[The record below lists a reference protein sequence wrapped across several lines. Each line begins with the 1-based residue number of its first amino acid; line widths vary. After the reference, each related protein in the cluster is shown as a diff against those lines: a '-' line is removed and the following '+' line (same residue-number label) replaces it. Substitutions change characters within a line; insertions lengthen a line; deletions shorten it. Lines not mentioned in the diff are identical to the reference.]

1 MEAPLHL
8 PTLLWTGT
16 FCVLLLGGLM
26 LHFWLGQRQVR
37 QVLRHRA
44 VVPPAFASRIDLP
57 AHQKAA
63 DYTVAA
69 VRLGLLHAVYGAAV
83 LVGWTL
89 LGGLDA
95 LHQLLAGLLGDGLLQ
110 ALALLAA
117 FAALS
122 ALLELPWAW
131 YHTFGL
137 EQRFGFNRS
146 TPALWWADG
155 AKSALL
161 MAVIGLPLAALL
173 LWLMDRTGPL
183 WWWWAW
189 LAWAAL
195 QLLLMV
201 VYPTWIAPWFNR
213 FQPLADGPLKERLL
227 ALLQR
232 CGMRASGVFVMDGSR
247 RSARANAY
255 FTGLGPAKRVVL
267 FDTLTQRLNA
277 DELEAVLAHELGHAH
292 HRHLRSRL
300 LLQLGTSLA
309 ALALLGWV
317 GTQTWFYSGL
327 GVSPPAWG
335 PHGALALI
343 LYTSV
348 LPLFSLWLAPGFSAW
363 SRRHEFEADAYA
375 AQQASGPALA
385 SALLKLYQD
394 NASTLTPDPW
404 YVRFF
409 HTHPPAVARLARL
422 APAGAAP

>member
-16 FCVLLLGGLM
+16 FCVLLLGGLA
-26 LHFWLGQRQVR
+26 LRFWLGLRQIR
-37 QVLRHRA
+37 QVLRHRRA
-44 VVPPAFASRIDLP
+44 VPAAFAQRIDLP

-63 DYTVAA
+63 DYTVAS
-69 VRLGLLHAVYGAAV
+69 VRLGLLQAVFGAAV

-89 LGGLDA
+89 LGGLQA
-95 LHQLLAGLLGDGLLQ
+95 LHQALAQGLGHGWWQ

-117 FAALS
+117 FAAVS
-122 ALLELPWAW
+122 ALLALPWEA
-131 YHTFGL
+131 YRTFGL

-146 TPALWWADG
+146 SVALWWADT
-155 AKSALL
+155 AKSLLLLALL
-161 MAVIGLPLAALL
+161 GLPLAGLL
-173 LWLMDRTGPL
+173 LWLMAKAGPL

-189 LAWAAL
+189 LAWAAF

-201 VYPTWIAPWFNR
+201 VVPTWIAPWFNR
-213 FQPLADGPLKERLL
+213 FDPLPDGPLKQRVL

-300 LLQLGTSLA
+300 LLQLGSSLA
-309 ALALLGWV
+309 LLALLGWV

-348 LPLFSLWLAPGFSAW
+348 LPLFGLWLSPVLAAW

-375 AQQASGPALA
+375 ARQASGPALA

-404 YVRFF
+404 YVRFY
-409 HTHPPAVARLARL
+409 HSHPPAVARLARL
-422 APAGAAP
+422 APEGSA